1 MLQLPSEE
9 KEEEEE
15 EEEEGEEPQS
25 KKPQSKKT
33 KLNGVLMLE
42 NIRKAFDLMLYAQEG
57 VCVRMY
63 VFMYTNPR
71 NSLAK

>member
-33 KLNGVLMLE
+33 KLNGVLTLE
-42 NIRKAFDLMLYAQEG
+42 NIRKAFDLMLHAQEE
-57 VCVRMY
+57 VCVYEYMY
-63 VFMYTNPR
+63 SCTQTPET
-71 NSLAK
+71 L